1 MPQCPIAG
9 DAQCFDRP
17 KRQMLIRWLNSL
29 VAMALDLQLED
40 RESDSL
46 PAVEL
51 LETRNTCCIWQV
63 LMRNTC
69 LAIV

>member
-1 MPQCPIAG
+1 
-9 DAQCFDRP
+9 
-17 KRQMLIRWLNSL
+17 
-29 VAMALDLQLED
+29 
-40 RESDSL
+40 
-46 PAVEL
+46 